1 MPRQVGGGVVC
12 VCVRACPRAC
22 VRVHR
27 RVVVVICKALR
38 HEQHTEA
45 RANSLPP
52 AATDSLSSTSSDS
65 ASADALSDAGS
76 EQANGEDE
84 FVSWLADD
92 F

>member
-1 MPRQVGGGVVC
+1 MARGSSGGG
-12 VCVRACPRAC
+12 
-22 VRVHR
+22 
-27 RVVVVICKALR
+27 ISGFLG
-38 HEQHTEA
+38 
-45 RANSLPP
+45 
-52 AATDSLSSTSSDS
+52 SSDS